1 MTMDLKTGNKII
13 ELATFSAYNQFI
25 NSIPKD
31 SELLKYSLWDGFPIK
46 DKEKLIKLLGEVKHP
61 VASDLIAIMQEADED
76 LLFDEGQS
84 LEKDSE
90 LPPNFF
96 SGGNLNKTL
105 TPRSLP
111 QAVATDG
118 LTLVEDAFS
127 KELIKDYEAAL
138 EGITASNLSKAQR
151 LAKVETLKEALMGKL
166 TQHAEAL
173 YTGAY
178 MKGLMEEVGMFGEDR
193 LVRFTQVDVN
203 ALEAMK
209 SQPKGMFDAIK
220 TFPQDEIEKFRTII
234 EESYATP
241 GGFDL
246 PSMVKKM
253 EEATGGGRS
262 NLERIARSETT
273 RISNTGRAMQWEKYA
288 DPDAEEYY
296 WNYGKSRHGHLTCPI
311 CKAIADG
318 GTAEV
323 SKKIYGP
330 YKGNPYTLAGLKE
343 ATNGFMT
350 HPNCRCG
357 ASRSPGG
364 RDA

>member
-13 ELATFSAYNQFI
+13 ELATFWAYSQFI

-31 SELLKYSLWDGFPIK
+31 SELLNYSLWDGFPIK

-61 VASDLIAIMQEADED
+61 TATDLIGILQDSNED
-76 LLFDEGQS
+76 VVFDGGS
-84 LEKDSE
+84 LATEEIKEKA
-90 LPPNFF
+90 
-96 SGGNLNKTL
+96 L
-105 TPRSLP
+105 TPRGLP

-118 LTLVEDAFS
+118 LTLVEDAFT
-127 KELIKDYEAAL
+127 KELIADYEESL
-138 EGITASNLSKAQR
+138 KGITASELSKAQR
-151 LAKVETLKEALMGKL
+151 LAKIETLKDVLMAKL
-166 TQHAEAL
+166 SQHAEAL

-178 MKGLMEEVGMFGEDR
+178 MKGLMEEIGMFGDDR

-209 SQPKGMFDAIK
+209 KQPKGMFDAIK

-246 PSMVKKM
+246 QSMVKKM

-296 WNYGKSRHGHLTCPI
+296 WNYGKSKHGHLTCPI

-318 GTAEV
+318 GTATV
-323 SKKIYGP
+323 SKKTYGP
-330 YKGNPYTLAGLKE
+330 YKGNPYTLKGLKE

-364 RDA
+364 RDV